1 LILRLRA
8 MFAIAV
14 MLARLMLAR
23 LMFAWLMLLA
33 WLIGL
38 PLALLLLALNKG
50 LLLLRHEAGLL
61 AEIGVAL
68 AVVLAVIVG
77 YFIVRAW
84 LLLRLILPELLLGC
98 GDQPEVMFGML
109 IVVLGR
115 NRIA

>member
-1 LILRLRA
+1 MILRLRA
-8 MFAIAV
+8 MIAITV
-14 MLARLMLAR
+14 MFAR
-23 LMFAWLMLLA
+23 LMFARLMLFA

-50 LLLLRHEAGLL
+50 LLLLRHEAGFL
-61 AEIGVAL
+61 AEIRVAL
-68 AVVLAVIVG
+68 AVVLAVVVG